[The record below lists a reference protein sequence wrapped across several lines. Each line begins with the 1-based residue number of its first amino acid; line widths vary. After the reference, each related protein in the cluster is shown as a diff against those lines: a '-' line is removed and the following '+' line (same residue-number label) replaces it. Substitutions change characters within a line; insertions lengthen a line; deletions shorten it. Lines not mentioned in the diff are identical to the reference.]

1 MKNQKDYNQLS
12 SEIIACCVD
21 VHRELGPGLLESV
34 YEECLEF
41 VLQERNIKT
50 ERQKEIPIHF
60 KGRKLDKTFKLDLL
74 IEDLIVLELKTVESI
89 LPVHEA
95 QLVSYLKLSNKKL
108 GLLVNFNSH
117 LLKDGI
123 RRKVNNF

>member
-1 MKNQKDYNQLS
+1 MKNQEDYNQLT
-12 SEIIACCVD
+12 SEIIACCID

-41 VLQERNIKT
+41 VLQERNLKT
-50 ERQKEIPIHF
+50 ERQKEIQIHF

-123 RRKVNNF
+123 RRRVNNF

>member
-1 MKNQKDYNQLS
+1 MKNQKNYNQLS
-12 SEIIACCVD
+12 SEIINCCID

-89 LPVHEA
+89 HPVHEA

-108 GLLVNFNSH
+108 GLLINFNSH

>member
-12 SEIIACCVD
+12 SEIIACCID

-41 VLQERNIKT
+41 VLLERNIKT

>member
-12 SEIIACCVD
+12 SEIINCCID

-89 LPVHEA
+89 HPVHEA

-108 GLLVNFNSH
+108 GLLINFNSH

>member
-1 MKNQKDYNQLS
+1 MKNQKDYNQLA
-12 SEIIACCVD
+12 SEIIACCID

-74 IEDLIVLELKTVESI
+74 IDDLIVLELKTVESI

>member
-1 MKNQKDYNQLS
+1 MKNQEDYNQLA
-12 SEIIACCVD
+12 SEIISCCIE

-60 KGRKLDKTFKLDLL
+60 KGRKLEKTFKLDLL
-74 IEDLIVLELKTVESI
+74 IADSIVVELKTVETI

-108 GLLVNFNSH
+108 GLLINFNSH

>member
-12 SEIIACCVD
+12 SEIIACCID

-117 LLKDGI
+117 LLKNGI

>member
-1 MKNQKDYNQLS
+1 MKNQKDYKQLAS
-12 SEIIACCVD
+12 DIIACCID

>member
-74 IEDLIVLELKTVESI
+74 IEDLIILELKTVESI

>member
-12 SEIIACCVD
+12 SEIIACCIN

-74 IEDLIVLELKTVESI
+74 IDDLIVLELKTVESI

>member
-1 MKNQKDYNQLS
+1 MKSQEDYNKLA
-12 SEIIACCVD
+12 SEIIACCLE

-41 VLQERNIKT
+41 VLQERKIKT
-50 ERQKEIPIHF
+50 ERQKEISIHF
-60 KGRKLDKTFKLDLL
+60 RGRKLDKTFKIDLL
-74 IEDLIVLELKTVESI
+74 IEDLVVLELKTVESL